1 MKDRIERTNRTKVSH
16 RFIFATLGIAAL
28 TIISSIMFS
37 IAFSFYYKDNSR
49 LSRSIEEKQQEIAA
63 LEEDNDYQKLRHNR

>member
-16 RFIFATLGIAAL
+16 RLNHATLGIAAL

>member
-16 RFIFATLGIAAL
+16 RLKYATLGIAAL

>member
-16 RFIFATLGIAAL
+16 RLKHATLGIAAL

-49 LSRSIEEKQQEIAA
+49 LSRSIEEKQQEIAD